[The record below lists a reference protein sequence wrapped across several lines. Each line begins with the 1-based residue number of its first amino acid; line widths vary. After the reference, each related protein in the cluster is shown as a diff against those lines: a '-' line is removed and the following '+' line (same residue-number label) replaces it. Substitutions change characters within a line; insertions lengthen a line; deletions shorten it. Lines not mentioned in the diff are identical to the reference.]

1 MLLDMAPIK
10 APERPPGK
18 EGPRGPIRLRP
29 RPPGKL
35 RQMTRPQSLPEQE
48 REAEAARVAAYL
60 AAHPGFLA
68 ERPGLY
74 RALHP
79 PRRVHG
85 ETLADHMAALLA
97 AARAETGAVADAARG
112 AQDLTLRA
120 AMAAVALIGAPD
132 PYAVVS
138 LEWPDLL
145 GLESAALAAEGPPS
159 PGLRDLPAGEV
170 ARLMGG
176 REVLLRDAG
185 PDPSGM
191 ALTGAALLHG
201 EAHPLIARDALA
213 VLPGT
218 RPRLLVLGARE
229 AGRLPLRGATAPL
242 RLLAHA
248 LARALEDAP

>member
-1 MLLDMAPIK
+1 
-10 APERPPGK
+10 
-18 EGPRGPIRLRP
+18 
-29 RPPGKL
+29 
-35 RQMTRPQSLPEQE
+35 MTRPEAEPEPDA
-48 REAEAARVAAYL
+48 EAEAARVAAYL

-120 AMAAVALIGAPD
+120 AMAATALIGAPD
-132 PYAVVS
+132 PLAVVS
-138 LEWPDLL
+138 AEWPDLL
-145 GLESAALAAEGPPS
+145 GLESAALAEEGPPS
-159 PGLRDLPAGEV
+159 PALRDLPAG
-170 ARLMGG
+170 AIGRLMGG
-176 REVLLRDAG
+176 REVLLRDA
-185 PDPSGM
+185 PED
-191 ALTGAALLHG
+191 AARLHG
-201 EAHPLIARDALA
+201 EAHPLIVRDALA
-213 VLPGT
+213 LLPGG

-248 LARALEDAP
+248 LARALAPGMDGGA